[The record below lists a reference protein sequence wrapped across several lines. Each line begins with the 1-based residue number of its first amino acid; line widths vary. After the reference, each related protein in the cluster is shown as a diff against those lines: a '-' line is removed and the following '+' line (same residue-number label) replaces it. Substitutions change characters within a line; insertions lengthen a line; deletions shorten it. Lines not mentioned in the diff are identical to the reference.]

1 MLYALID
8 QRSGI
13 SALWVVTMRQL
24 TAQGQQLINDLAQR
38 YGVSTDA
45 VMTLLQA
52 LINGGGAMAQFSH
65 PQLGGSGQWLQ
76 GGMTM
81 VGDMFN
87 NSLKAT
93 VDGLC
98 AELATLLA
106 NQQLAPSSGQ
116 WQQQGGGQQQ
126 QQGGSGFAGDAVSL
140 FVAGP
145 GAQGS
150 NWWPSELGMP
160 SATGAQ
166 NNVRYAYF
174 PNSRRLAVD
183 VNGKVT
189 VYDTLDHQIG
199 GFGQQQG
206 GGASI
211 TFTSQYGVVFLND
224 LPVVKDGGEQETP
237 APPSQET
244 PVASP
249 SSQQFPGTREAAAPT
264 SAVQET
270 DVFAML
276 EKLAALKQQGIIT
289 DEEFAAKKADLLGRL

>member
-1 MLYALID
+1 M
-8 QRSGI
+8 GI
-13 SALWVVTMRQL
+13 IAMRQL
-24 TAQGQQLINDLAQR
+24 TAQGQQIINDLAER

-52 LINGGGAMAQFSH
+52 LINGGGTMAQFSH

-98 AELATLLA
+98 SELATLLV
-106 NQQLAPSSGQ
+106 NQQIAPMSSSGQ

-126 QQGGSGFAGDAVSL
+126 QQGGTGFAGNAVSL
-140 FVAGP
+140 FVS
-145 GAQGS
+145 GATSSGG
-150 NWWPSELGMP
+150 NWWPAELGMP

-174 PNSRRLAVD
+174 PANRRLAVD
-183 VNGKVT
+183 VNGNT
-189 VYDTLDHQIG
+189 TIYDTLDHQIG
-199 GFGQQQG
+199 GFGQQQSA
-206 GGASI
+206 GASI
-211 TFTSQYGVVFLND
+211 TFTSQYGVVSLND
-224 LPVVKDGGEQETP
+224 LPVVKGNTAPRE
-237 APPSQET
+237 AAVPPSQESSMANSSM
-244 PVASP
+244 ASP
-249 SSQQFPGTREAAAPT
+249 SSSSTTAEVAGPA

-270 DVFAML
+270 DIFAKL

-289 DEEFAAKKADLLGRL
+289 EEEFAAKKAELLGRL